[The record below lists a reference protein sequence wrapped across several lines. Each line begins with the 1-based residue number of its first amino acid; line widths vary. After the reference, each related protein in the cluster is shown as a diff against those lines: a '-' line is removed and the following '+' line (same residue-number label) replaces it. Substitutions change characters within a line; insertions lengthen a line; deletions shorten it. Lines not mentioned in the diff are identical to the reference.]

1 MSRSGYINQYM
12 NEKYDRIN
20 LTVPKGEKA
29 KIKAAADSMQISVNE
44 YLYML
49 VCEDLS
55 GGTSKL
61 SQKKQ
66 GFTEEHQK
74 LLDKWQVAAKYRDMI
89 ESMHVEE
96 INGMNKHYT
105 IVLKKGYINDVTGS
119 RSIHTDKMQEIRRII
134 KQSHKK

>member
-1 MSRSGYINQYM
+1 MSRSSYINEYM
-12 NEKYDRIN
+12 NAKYDRIN

-49 VCEDLS
+49 VCADLS
-55 GGTSKL
+55 SGTSKL

-74 LLDKWQVAAKYRDMI
+74 MLDKWQVAAKYREMI
-89 ESMHVEE
+89 ESMHIEE

-105 IVLKKGYINDVTGS
+105 IILKEGYINDETGS
-119 RSIHTDKMQEIRRII
+119 RSICTDKMHEIRRII
-134 KQSHKK
+134 KKSHKK

>member
-1 MSRSGYINQYM
+1 MDRTTYKNQHIR
-12 NEKYDRIN
+12 EHYDRIN

-29 KIKAAADSMQISVNE
+29 KIKAAAGSMHISVNE

-49 VCEDLS
+49 VCDDLS
-55 GGTSKL
+55 SGTSKL
-61 SQKKQ
+61 SVKKQ

-105 IVLKKGYINDVTGS
+105 IILKDGYINDETGS

-134 KQSHKK
+134 KKSHKK